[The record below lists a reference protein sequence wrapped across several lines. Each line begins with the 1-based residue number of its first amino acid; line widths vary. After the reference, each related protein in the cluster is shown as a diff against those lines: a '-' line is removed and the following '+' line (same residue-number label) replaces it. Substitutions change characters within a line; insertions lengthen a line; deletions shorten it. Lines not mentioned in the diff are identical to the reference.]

1 MSGTEKKSDTV
12 RRLVR
17 GRDYRSALRIV
28 KDFRLGI
35 SRADLDAMRRAYECM
50 VNPGFY
56 RQLKRNPATEI
67 ERGVDVLL
75 RLYGGK
81 KGGDCCG

>member
-17 GRDYRSALRIV
+17 ERDYRSALRIV

-35 SRADLDAMRRAYECM
+35 NRADLDAMRRAYECM

-56 RQLKRNPATEI
+56 RQLKRNPAAEI
-67 ERGVDVLL
+67 ERGVGVLL